1 MSENSPQTQ
10 LHLDVSSLVNEAEHI
25 VTLELREKTGLPLPA
40 FEPGS
45 HLELHL
51 PNGLVRH
58 YSLYNDCTE
67 RHRYC
72 IGVGLAHNGHGGSRY
87 IHDVVRCG
95 DTLAVSPPKNNFH
108 LVPNAT
114 DYCFIAGGIGIT
126 PILSMIRW
134 CIRNGKPWRLYYCAR
149 SRPRAAFHDE
159 IRRLG
164 SGNVLFHF
172 DDEHP
177 GRLFDPT
184 EALRGL
190 SPTTHV
196 YCCGPA
202 PLMVAVLNM
211 TSAGTDDRV
220 HFEWFSPRP
229 LDGPKN
235 TPFTVLIHSSGKH
248 LPVPEDRSILS
259 VLEDHGI
266 LIPSSCREGL
276 CATCETAVI
285 AGIPD
290 HRDSVLSPERR
301 AANRTMMVCVS
312 RAKSQILELDL

>member
-1 MSENSPQTQ
+1 MSANSLQTQ
-10 LHLDVSSLVNEAEHI
+10 LHLDVSSVVKEAEQI
-25 VTLELREKTGLPLPA
+25 VTLELRAKTGLPLPA

-45 HLELHL
+45 HLELYL

-58 YSLYNDCTE
+58 YSLYNDCAE

-72 IGVGLAHNGHGGSRY
+72 IGVGLAHDGRGGSRY

-114 DYCFIAGGIGIT
+114 DYRFIAGGIGIT

-134 CIRNGKPWRLYYCAR
+134 CMRNGKPWRLYYCTR
-149 SRPRAAFHDE
+149 SRLRAAFHEE

-164 SGNVLFHF
+164 GDNALFHF

-177 GRLFDPT
+177 GRLFDPA

-190 SPTTHV
+190 SPNTHV

-211 TSAGTDDRV
+211 TSAAAGDRV
-220 HFEWFSPRP
+220 HFEWFSPPP
-229 LDGPKN
+229 LDAPKN
-235 TPFTVLIHSSGKH
+235 TSFTVLIHSSGER

-285 AGIPD
+285 AGVPD